1 MQMSSEGGEAIHVGS
16 TEIETDYEHQ
26 NTHLLPVDSPFPGP
40 CHFMLGRRKSL
51 VYTTLSIGCATSFVC
66 TRIEPRN
73 STVHTTLCYSP
84 PT

>member
-51 VYTTLSIGCATSFVC
+51 VYTTLSKYWLRYIF
-66 TRIEPRN
+66 R
-73 STVHTTLCYSP
+73 VHKDRTA
-84 PT
+84 